1 MVFKFLWQKILKS
14 CFNNIVF
21 AVIASLEEKLKIS
34 YKWKF
39 SESKI
44 KRFNLN
50 IEYQILVKHNFSD
63 S

>member
-1 MVFKFLWQKILKS
+1 MIFKFLWQKILKS
-14 CFNNIVF
+14 CFKNIVF